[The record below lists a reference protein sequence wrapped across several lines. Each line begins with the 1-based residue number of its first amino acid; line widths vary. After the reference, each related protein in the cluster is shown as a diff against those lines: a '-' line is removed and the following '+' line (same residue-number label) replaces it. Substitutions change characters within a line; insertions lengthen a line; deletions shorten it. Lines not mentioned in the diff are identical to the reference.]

1 MCISCGHPGLV
12 HDGPD
17 TTPFDSGAVGGAI
30 SLSGASLSNS
40 GLSFAATP
48 PAGSEAEITFLSGVT
63 ASNQAAATSFW
74 TWFGN
79 NPATYSSGQSDAA
92 KWGSSIPGTP
102 GNTVTY
108 WFDTASAWTSTE
120 QNALRSGLA
129 LWSAEANI
137 AFAGA
142 VNAAT
147 ANFIF
152 YRGHNG
158 SAFEFERISNDH
170 AGRVRLDR

>member
-17 TTPFDSGAVGGAI
+17 SAPFDSGTVGG
-30 SLSGASLSNS
+30 GASLSNS

-74 TWFGN
+74 T
-79 NPATYSSGQSDAA
+79 SSE
-92 KWGSSIPGTP
+92 K
-102 GNTVTY
+102 
-108 WFDTASAWTSTE
+108 TALA
-120 QNALRSGLA
+120 SGLA

-137 AFAGA
+137 TFAGA

-158 SAFEFERISNDH
+158 SAFESS
-170 AGRVRLDR
+170 